1 LQGKKIGQAKVL
13 QVLRCT
19 IAKNARA
26 EEILQ
31 GVRCKGGSVEDAT
44 GID

>member
-1 LQGKKIGQAKVL
+1 LQGKHGEQAKTL
-13 QVLRCT
+13 QILRCT
-19 IAKNARA
+19 IAKNTRA

-31 GVRCKGGSVEDAT
+31 GLRCKGGSVEDAT